1 MNFLHWFQTNFIH
14 LDQSLIHLVELYGV
28 WVYGILFMIIFC
40 ETGLVITP
48 FLPGD
53 ALLFAVGA
61 FAAAKPEGGIRYSYA
76 LGLLFIAAVL
86 GNSINFKL
94 GECIGSHIFKENAL
108 VLKKKYLDQAH
119 FFFKKHGSKAIVL
132 ARFLPIFR
140 TLVPFVAGMAK
151 MDLQKFSIYNIAGSF
166 FWVASMMS
174 AGLFFGRIIWVQR
187 HFESVV
193 IGIIFISMLPLGYE
207 FLSYC
212 RRSYFKK

>member
-94 GECIGSHIFKENAL
+94 G
-108 VLKKKYLDQAH
+108 
-119 FFFKKHGSKAIVL
+119 
-132 ARFLPIFR
+132 
-140 TLVPFVAGMAK
+140 
-151 MDLQKFSIYNIAGSF
+151 
-166 FWVASMMS
+166 
-174 AGLFFGRIIWVQR
+174 
-187 HFESVV
+187 
-193 IGIIFISMLPLGYE
+193 
-207 FLSYC
+207 
-212 RRSYFKK
+212 